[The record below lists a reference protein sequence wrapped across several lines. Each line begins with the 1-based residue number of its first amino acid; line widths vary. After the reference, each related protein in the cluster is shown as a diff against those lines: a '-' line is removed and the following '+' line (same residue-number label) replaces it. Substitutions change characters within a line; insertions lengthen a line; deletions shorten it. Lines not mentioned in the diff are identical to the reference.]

1 MIVAALIG
9 FALAALTCL
18 RRRDDHRTQYLGWV
32 ILTATSVLTVV
43 TGCRALS
50 GHAEQVSLPWGA
62 PAPVTL
68 AADHLS
74 GMMLVICFGLAA
86 PLCLAAG
93 ASRRPGQQSLPA
105 LVAALLGALLLVLT
119 SANLYALLLGWEGL
133 TFTFYLLT
141 NLERHLPGRGA
152 AATRAASFG
161 KISGSALLIG
171 GLLLSTGSGSLD
183 MASWS
188 SVASGPSR
196 DIGYLLLLV
205 GFACKVGL
213 IPMQIWLPPT
223 YTAAPAPA
231 RALLAGVAV
240 NAGFYGWLRTL
251 QVLGSP
257 PAWLATTVLL
267 IGGITAILGIA
278 QAAVADN
285 LARLIAWS
293 SVENAGVIAAGFGMG
308 LVGANSGQPRLAAAG
323 LVAATAQIVAHSL
336 GKSLL
341 FCATMAIDDD
351 AGTLDLDEL
360 RGIGRRLPAAGIG
373 LTIGALTLA
382 GMPLTAGF
390 ASEWLTLQALMQQFR
405 TDSLAFQ
412 LGAAFAGSLVALTI
426 GVAGLTFV
434 RVVGLTAYGDAAGT
448 EATPRTDISRV
459 YRTAVGVLCFLCL
472 AVSAAA
478 HWEFAA
484 IARGLSQL
492 VGDSARAA
500 NAPGWVIQPVYSG
513 FSALSPGK
521 LWIELPLMCL
531 VVLAVTVL
539 FSGRDLWRVRKAPV
553 WSSGSPG
560 VERQGGYTSF
570 SFANPMRRVLA
581 TLLVSADHTAPT
593 EDPVRAD
600 SVTEGM
606 VRPLLRQVT
615 VVEIVERYAYA
626 PAWRVLMRAVHQA
639 QRLQSGRL
647 DAYLTYMLLTVVAA
661 ISVVTFWY

>member
-1 MIVAALIG
+1 MIETTLIG
-9 FALAALTCL
+9 FALAALICA
-18 RRRDDHRTQYLGWV
+18 RRRDDHRVQWLGWV
-32 ILTATSVLTVV
+32 LLAAASVVAAI
-43 TGCRALS
+43 TGCLALS
-50 GHAEQVSLPWGA
+50 GRDHSLRLPWGA
-62 PAPVTL
+62 PAPIAL
-68 AADHLS
+68 GADHLS
-74 GMMLVICFGLAA
+74 GMMLLICFGIAA

-93 ASRRPGQQSLPA
+93 ASRRPGRQSLPA
-105 LVAALLGALLLVLT
+105 LVAALLTALLLVLT
-119 SANLYALLLGWEGL
+119 ATNLFTLLMGWEGL
-133 TFTFYLLT
+133 TVTFYLLT
-141 NLERHLPGRGA
+141 DLERHLPGRGP
-152 AATRAASFG
+152 AATRAAAFG
-161 KISGSALLIG
+161 KISGSALLVG
-171 GLLLSTGSGSLD
+171 GLLLSTSSGSLD
-183 MASWS
+183 LASWS
-188 SVASGPSR
+188 TAGPGASR
-196 DIGYLLLLV
+196 DIAYLLLLA
-205 GFACKVGL
+205 GFGAKVGL
-213 IPMQIWLPPT
+213 VPLQIWLPAT

-251 QVLGSP
+251 QTLGSP
-257 PAWLATTVLL
+257 PAWLATAVLL
-267 IGGITAILGIA
+267 VGGLTAILGIA

-293 SVENAGVIAAGFGMG
+293 SIENAGVIATGFGMG
-308 LVGANSGQPRLAAAG
+308 LVGAHTGQPRLTAAG

-341 FCATMAIDDD
+341 YCATMAIDDD
-351 AGTLDLDEL
+351 AGTLDLDQL
-360 RGIGRRLPAAGIG
+360 RGVGRKLPAAGLG
-373 LTIGALTLA
+373 VTIGALTLA

-405 TDSLAFQ
+405 TGSLAFQ

-434 RVVGLTAYGDAAGT
+434 RVVGLTAYGDASRT
-448 EATPRTDISRV
+448 HTTPHTDTSSI
-459 YRTAVGVLCFLCL
+459 YRTAIGVLCFLCL

-478 HWEFAA
+478 HWEFAV

-492 VGDSARAA
+492 VGDNARAA
-500 NAPGWVIQPVYSG
+500 NAPGWVVQPVYSG

-531 VVLAVTVL
+531 AVLAIAAAL
-539 FSGRDLWRVRKAPV
+539 SGRDLWQVRTTPV

-581 TLLVSADHTAPT
+581 TMLLSGDHTAPV
-593 EDPVRAD
+593 EDPGRAD

-606 VRPLLRQVT
+606 VRPLHRHVT
-615 VVEIVERYAYA
+615 VVEIVERYGYA
-626 PAWRVLMRAVHQA
+626 PIWRQLIRAVHLA

-647 DAYLTYMLLTVVAA
+647 DAYLAYMLLTVIAA

>member
-1 MIVAALIG
+1 MIAATIIG
-9 FALAALTCL
+9 FGVAALTCL
-18 RRRDDHRTQYLGWV
+18 RRRDDHRTQYAGWV
-32 ILTATSVLTVV
+32 ILAATSVLAVV
-43 TGCRALS
+43 TGCLALS
-50 GHAEQVSLPWGA
+50 GHPEHLSLPWGA
-62 PAPVTL
+62 PAAIAL
-68 AADHLS
+68 GADHLS
-74 GMMLVICFGLAA
+74 GMMLVICFGIAA

-93 ASRRPGQQSLPA
+93 ASRRPGRQSLPA
-105 LVAALLGALLLVLT
+105 LVAAMLCALLLVLT
-119 SANLYALLLGWEGL
+119 ARNLFALLMGWEGL

-141 NLERHLPGRGA
+141 NLERGLPGRGG

-161 KISGSALLIG
+161 KVSGSALLIG
-171 GLLLSTGSGSLD
+171 GLLLSTSTGSLD
-183 MASWS
+183 LASWS
-188 SVASGPSR
+188 SAAPGTGR
-196 DIGYLLLLV
+196 DIGYVLLLA

-213 IPMQIWLPPT
+213 VPAQIWLPPT

-257 PAWLATTVLL
+257 PVWLATAVLV

-285 LARLIAWS
+285 LGRLIAWS

-308 LVGANSGQPRLAAAG
+308 LVGTNTGQPRLAAAG

-351 AGTLDLDEL
+351 AGTLDLEQL
-360 RGIGRRLPAAGIG
+360 RGVGRKLPAAGLG
-373 LTIGALTLA
+373 LAIGALTLA

-434 RVVGLTAYGDAAGT
+434 RVVGLTAYGDASRT
-448 EATPRTDISRV
+448 NATPGTDISAV
-459 YRTAVGVLCFLCL
+459 YRAAAGALCFLCL

-478 HWEFAA
+478 HWEFAV
-484 IARGLSQL
+484 IARGLSGL

-500 NAPGWVIQPVYSG
+500 NAPGWVVQPVYSG

-521 LWIELPLMCL
+521 LWIELPLMC
-531 VVLAVTVL
+531 VAVLAVSAAL
-539 FSGRDLWRVRKAPV
+539 SGRDLWQVRKAPV

-570 SFANPMRRVLA
+570 SFANPMRRVLS
-581 TLLVSADHTAPT
+581 TMLLSADNTAPT
-593 EDPVRAD
+593 ENPQRAD
-600 SVTEGM
+600 SITEGM
-606 VRPLLRQVT
+606 VRPLRRQVI
-615 VVEIVERYAYA
+615 VVEIVEKYGYQ
-626 PAWRVLMRAVHQA
+626 PLWRGLMRVVHLA

-647 DAYLTYMLLTVVAA
+647 DAYLAYMLLTVIAA

>member
-1 MIVAALIG
+1 MIETALAG
-9 FALAALTCL
+9 FVLAALTCL
-18 RRRDDHRTQYLGWV
+18 RRRDDARTQYIGWV
-32 ILTATSVLTVV
+32 LLAATSVVAAV
-43 TGCRALS
+43 TGCLALS
-50 GHAEQVSLPWGA
+50 GHSHQVSLPWGA
-62 PAPVTL
+62 PAPITL
-68 AADHLS
+68 GADHLS
-74 GMMLVICFGLAA
+74 GMMLLICFAIAA

-93 ASRRPGQQSLPA
+93 ASRRPGRQSLPA
-105 LVAALLGALLLVLT
+105 LVAVLLCALLLVLT
-119 SANLYALLLGWEGL
+119 ARNLFTLLLGWEGL
-133 TFTFYLLT
+133 TFSFYLLT
-141 NLERHLPGRGA
+141 NLERGLTGRGD

-161 KISGSALLIG
+161 KVSGSALLIG
-171 GLLLSTGSGSLD
+171 GLLLATHSGSLD
-183 MASWS
+183 LASWS
-188 SVASGPSR
+188 AVGHGASR
-196 DIGYLLLLV
+196 NIGYVLLLA

-213 IPMQIWLPPT
+213 VPTQIWLPVT

-251 QVLGSP
+251 QTLGAP
-257 PAWLATTVLL
+257 PVWLATAVLVV
-267 IGGITAILGIA
+267 GGVTAILGIA

-285 LARLIAWS
+285 LGRLIAWS

-308 LVGANSGQPRLAAAG
+308 LVGANTGQPRLAAAG

-341 FCATMAIDDD
+341 YCATMAIDDD
-351 AGTLDLDEL
+351 AETLDLDQL
-360 RGIGRRLPAAGIG
+360 RGVGRKLPAAGLG

-405 TDSLAFQ
+405 TGSLAFQ

-434 RVVGLTAYGDAAGT
+434 RVVGLTAYGDSSRT
-448 EATPRTDISRV
+448 DATPRTDISRI
-459 YRTAVGVLCFLCL
+459 YRTAIGVLCFLCL

-478 HWEFAA
+478 HWELAV
-484 IARGLSQL
+484 IARGLSGL

-500 NAPGWVIQPVYSG
+500 NAPGWVVQPVYSG

-531 VVLAVTVL
+531 AVLAVAAA
-539 FSGRDLWRVRKAPV
+539 FSGRGLWQVRRAPV

-581 TLLVSADHTAPT
+581 TMLVSADHTAPV
-593 EDPVRAD
+593 EDPQLAD
-600 SVTEGM
+600 SVTAGM
-606 VRPLLRQVT
+606 VRPLRRQVT
-615 VVEIVERYAYA
+615 VVEVVERYGYA
-626 PAWRVLMRAVHQA
+626 PVWRQLLRVVHLA

-647 DAYLTYMLLTVVAA
+647 DAYLAYMLLTVIAA